1 MQVEITPCLCS
12 FPVGQEIS
20 LLVDVTC
27 VCTLEL
33 RVCKLDELVFG
44 GSFVLNPGSNQ
55 LTLPAMTSCGGY
67 GVDCTFW
74 GTCEKAEAHT
84 SFVVGASPVIRYGFS
99 CNFSPGHDVRNEIDA
114 FLKMHVDTV
123 QFYDWSFR
131 HDNLVSTSPS
141 YEDMMGKVNSLDVIR
156 RETAMA
162 HEKGMKVLGYGAVY
176 AASGDYW
183 QEHPEQGLYDGA
195 GRPITFIDVFK
206 IMNIADAGWRKHMI
220 DEYSKAVSEIGFD
233 GIHLDTY
240 GWPKSALDKDG
251 IPVRLEEG
259 LSSFIDE
266 CRERMRAQCGKDPFL
281 VFNNV
286 GAWPVTW
293 TMRSTVDVVYCEI
306 WPPMTRYRDLSSLIG
321 LCRTSGKPV
330 VMACYP
336 KAFRLDDARRAIE
349 CQLLLSFVIAMHGAT
364 QLFFGDGG
372 AVLTQGYYPDDSPL
386 APWQLDLVRLYQDF
400 FVRYQDLMTDIR
412 LEDVSMTHQDW
423 DNPEYRFSC
432 PSSPCGEGGKVWCH
446 IREDGQRKL
455 VYLVNLI
462 GNDDLWNEGKS
473 EPPVVDVTVDVLILK
488 NVRKAWYASPE
499 GGHAV
504 LSGTT
509 SIEPKGM
516 VFQCSIRLHRAA
528 MIYIEDVR

>member
-1 MQVEITPCLCS
+1 MQVEITPCRCN

-20 LLVDVTC
+20 LLVDVSC
-27 VCTLEL
+27 ECTLEL
-33 RVCKLDELVFG
+33 RVFRLDELVFD
-44 GSFVLNPGSNQ
+44 GSSALNPGSNQ
-55 LTLPAMTSCGGY
+55 LALPAMTSCGGY
-67 GVDCTFW
+67 GVDCVFKSAN
-74 GTCEKAEAHT
+74 ERAEAHT
-84 SFVVGASPVIRYGFS
+84 SFVVGASPVVRYGFS
-99 CNFSPGHDVRNEIDA
+99 CNFSSDHDIQNEIDA

-131 HDNLVSTSPS
+131 HDNLVSPSTS
-141 YEDMMGKVNSLDVIR
+141 YVDMMGKVNSLDVIR
-156 RETAMA
+156 HEIAMA
-162 HEKGMKVLGYGAVY
+162 HEKGMKALGYGAVY
-176 AASGDYW
+176 AASSDYW
-183 QEHPEQGLYDGA
+183 KDHPEQGLYDGA

-220 DEYSKAVSEIGFD
+220 GEYSKAVSEIGFD

-240 GWPKSALDKDG
+240 GWPKAALDKDG
-251 IPVRLEEG
+251 IPVRLEES
-259 LSSFIDE
+259 LPSFIDE
-266 CRERMRAQCGKDPFL
+266 CREIMRLQCGKEPFL

-336 KAFRLDDARRAIE
+336 KAFRLDGARRAIE
-349 CQLLLSFVIAMHGAT
+349 CQLLLSFVIAMYGAT

-372 AVLTQGYYPDDSPL
+372 AVITQGYYPDDSPL
-386 APWQLDLVRLYQDF
+386 APWQLELVRQYQDF

-412 LEDVSMTHQDW
+412 LKDVSMTHQDW

-432 PSSPCGEGGKVWCH
+432 PSSPYGEGGKVWCH
-446 IREDGQRKL
+446 IREDGLRKL

-473 EPPVVDVTVDVLILK
+473 EPPVVDVTVDVLVLK
-488 NVRKAWYASPE
+488 KVHKAWCASPE

-504 LSGTT
+504 LQGCT
-509 SIEPKGM
+509 SICPNGM
-516 VFQCSIRLHRAA
+516 VFQCSIRLHRTA
-528 MIYIEDVR
+528 MIYIEEER